1 MVDSIFEGN
10 TGVGYY
16 VSGGSQINIEGNV
29 IEGNGGPGVVVMGA
43 SGVTLTSNVSATNP
57 THDTCATRHVVFHS
71 RLSLRLVRL
80 HLTVAHESVDVL
92 RRVFAQYFEANCG
105 YGSRPYIYMRPAL
118 DNTTAPL
125 IKLNYDIVLNGAP
138 SFHDGDSDYE
148 KWGPIDWQYGRAV
161 RPLASC

>member
-1 MVDSIFEGN
+1 M
-10 TGVGYY
+10 
-16 VSGGSQINIEGNV
+16 
-29 IEGNGGPGVVVMGA
+29 
-43 SGVTLTSNVSATNP
+43 
-57 THDTCATRHVVFHS
+57 
-71 RLSLRLVRL
+71 
-80 HLTVAHESVDVL
+80 DVL

-118 DNTTAPL
+118 DNTTAPV
-125 IKLNYDIVLNGAP
+125 IKLNYDIVLNGNHARTFLRAGLCVAQTTSEVFVRTGAP